1 MIYMSPLNGISV
13 ASTDSAMHETVN
25 ENVISSVA
33 ASAPAPTQSSK
44 IPFKSNIEE
53 DAVDTMLQ
61 KMDGMIQ
68 RKRDPKRY
76 LTKFNNKDRAWYLI
90 IIVLLFQLSSWRKF
104 LLSSLFTP
112 GALWWN
118 LSTGTKH
125 QAHVLSCI
133 FAQTFQWIRSWQ
145 VRQFGKH

>member
-13 ASTDSAMHETVN
+13 ASTDSAMHETLN
-25 ENVISSVA
+25 ENIISSVA
-33 ASAPAPTQSSK
+33 ASTPAPTQSSK
-44 IPFKSNIEE
+44 IPLKSNIEE

-76 LTKFNNKDRAWYLI
+76 LTKLHNNNRAWYLI
-90 IIVLLFQLSSWRKF
+90 LIVLFFQLSSWRKF

-112 GALWWN
+112 GAL
-118 LSTGTKH
+118 
-125 QAHVLSCI
+125 
-133 FAQTFQWIRSWQ
+133 
-145 VRQFGKH
+145 